1 MQYVKKYIVKRG
13 LKMYKEYLNNQKIA
27 NNYLKNHFN
36 KDSFILFHRQLAYE
50 QIKKATNKQ
59 GVLIWGKLPKLITQ
73 NSKLDKGNIYDF
85 LNLGVQLAPS
95 YISNY
100 NVCSNASIEC
110 GIKCINF
117 TGLGSKHMLNKNNI
131 HMVLK
136 ARLIRTI
143 LYFEY
148 KEQFKKRVIQ
158 EINLYKNKV
167 KKLNDNNI
175 NDKEIKI
182 CIRLNVFSD
191 IKWEKTFKEIFN
203 IFKDIQFYDY
213 TKVLNRN
220 IKHLDNYHLTISRN
234 EINKDVIKDIPNNKA
249 YVFNV
254 KRNDKLP
261 LTYENKKVIDGDLHD
276 LRFLDEKKIIVGL
289 RYKGN
294 VKALNKNNF
303 VINL

>member
-1 MQYVKKYIVKRG
+1 MN
-13 LKMYKEYLNNQKIA
+13 KEYLNNQKIA

-36 KDSFILFHRQLAYE
+36 NDSFILYHRKLAYE
-50 QIKKATNKQ
+50 QIKNSLDKDNN
-59 GVLIWGKLPKLITQ
+59 LIWSKLPKLVTQ
-73 NSKLDKGNIYDF
+73 NSKLDKGNKYDF
-85 LNLGVQLAPS
+85 LNLGIQFAPS
-95 YISNY
+95 FISGF

-110 GIKCINF
+110 GMKCINF

-143 LYFEY
+143 IYFEY
-148 KEQFKKRVIQ
+148 KEQFKKRVIK
-158 EINLYKNKV
+158 EINLYRNKV
-167 KKLNDNNI
+167 KKLNDNNV

-203 IFKDIQFYDY
+203 TFNDLQFYDY
-213 TKVLNRN
+213 TKILNRN
-220 IKHLDNYHLTISRN
+220 IKHLNNYHLTISRN

-249 YVFNV
+249 YVFNI
-254 KRNDKLP
+254 KRNDKMIEY
-261 LTYENKKVIDGDLHD
+261 YEDKKVIDGDLHD
-276 LRFLDEKKIIVGL
+276 LRFLDNKNVIVGL

-294 VKALNKNNF
+294 DKDLNNNKF

>member
-1 MQYVKKYIVKRG
+1 MN
-13 LKMYKEYLNNQKIA
+13 KEYLNNQKIA
-27 NNYLKNHFN
+27 NNHLKNHFN
-36 KDSFILFHRQLAYE
+36 NDSFILYHRQLAYE
-50 QIKKATNKQ
+50 QIKNALDKNNN
-59 GVLIWGKLPKLITQ
+59 LIWSKLPKLVTQ
-73 NSKLDKGNIYDF
+73 NSKLDKGSKYDF
-85 LNLGVQLAPS
+85 LNLGVQFAPS
-95 YISNY
+95 YISGF

-110 GIKCINF
+110 GMKCINF
-117 TGLGSKHMLNKNNI
+117 TGLGSKHMLNKSNI

-143 LYFEY
+143 IYFEY
-148 KEQFKKRVIQ
+148 KEQFKKRVIK

-167 KKLNDNNI
+167 KKLNDNNT

-203 IFKDIQFYDY
+203 IFSDLQFYDY

-249 YVFNV
+249 YVFNI
-254 KRNDKLP
+254 KRNDKMIS
-261 LTYENKKVIDGDLHD
+261 TYDNKKVIDGDLHD
-276 LRFLDEKKIIVGL
+276 LRFLDNKNVIVGL

-294 VKALNKNNF
+294 NKDLNNNKF

>member
-1 MQYVKKYIVKRG
+1 MN
-13 LKMYKEYLNNQKIA
+13 KEYLNNQKIA

-36 KDSFILFHRQLAYE
+36 NDSFILYHRKLAYE
-50 QIKKATNKQ
+50 QIKNSLDKDNN
-59 GVLIWGKLPKLITQ
+59 LIWSKLPKLVTQ
-73 NSKLDKGNIYDF
+73 NSKLDKGNKYDF
-85 LNLGVQLAPS
+85 LNLGIQFAPS
-95 YISNY
+95 FISGF

-110 GIKCINF
+110 GMKCINF

-143 LYFEY
+143 IYFEY
-148 KEQFKKRVIQ
+148 KEQFKKRVIK
-158 EINLYKNKV
+158 EINLYRNKV
-167 KKLNDNNI
+167 KKLNDNNV

-182 CIRLNVFSD
+182 CIRLTVFSD

-203 IFKDIQFYDY
+203 IFNDLQFYDY

-220 IKHLDNYHLTISRN
+220 IKHLNNYHLTISRN

-249 YVFNV
+249 YVFNI
-254 KRNDKLP
+254 KRNDKMIEY
-261 LTYENKKVIDGDLHD
+261 YEDKKVIDGDLHD
-276 LRFLDEKKIIVGL
+276 LRFLDNKNVIVGL

-294 VKALNKNNF
+294 DKDLNNNKF

>member
-1 MQYVKKYIVKRG
+1 MIKQY
-13 LKMYKEYLNNQKIA
+13 LEDQKHA

-36 KDSFILFHRQLAYE
+36 NDSFILYHRKLAYE
-50 QIKKATNKQ
+50 QIKNSLDKDNN
-59 GVLIWGKLPKLITQ
+59 LIWSKLPKLVTQ
-73 NSKLDKGNIYDF
+73 NSKLDKGNKYDF
-85 LNLGVQLAPS
+85 LNLGIQFAPS
-95 YISNY
+95 FISGF
-100 NVCSNASIEC
+100 NVCSNASVEC
-110 GIKCINF
+110 GMKCINF

-143 LYFEY
+143 IYFEY
-148 KEQFKKRVIQ
+148 KEQFKKRVIK
-158 EINLYKNKV
+158 EINLYRNKV
-167 KKLNDNNI
+167 KKLNDNNV

-203 IFKDIQFYDY
+203 TFNDLQFYDY
-213 TKVLNRN
+213 TKILNRN
-220 IKHLDNYHLTISRN
+220 IKHLNNYHLTISRN

-249 YVFNV
+249 YVFNI
-254 KRNDKLP
+254 KRNDKMIEY
-261 LTYENKKVIDGDLHD
+261 YEDKKVIDGDLHD
-276 LRFLDEKKIIVGL
+276 LRFLDNKNVIVGL

-294 VKALNKNNF
+294 DKDLNNNKF

>member
-1 MQYVKKYIVKRG
+1 MN
-13 LKMYKEYLNNQKIA
+13 KEYLEQQKHA

-36 KDSFILFHRQLAYE
+36 NDSFILYHRQLAYE
-50 QIKKATNKQ
+50 QIKNALDKDNN
-59 GVLIWGKLPKLITQ
+59 LIWSKLPKLVTQ
-73 NSKLDKGNIYDF
+73 NSKLDKGNKYDF
-85 LNLGVQLAPS
+85 LNLGIQFAPS
-95 YISNY
+95 YISGF
-100 NVCSNASIEC
+100 NVCSNASVEC
-110 GIKCINF
+110 GMKCINF

-143 LYFEY
+143 IYFEY
-148 KEQFKKRVIQ
+148 KEQFKKRVIK
-158 EINLYKNKV
+158 EINLYRNKV
-167 KKLNDNNI
+167 KKLNDNNV
-175 NDKEIKI
+175 NDKEIKV

-203 IFKDIQFYDY
+203 IFNDLQFYDY

-220 IKHLDNYHLTISRN
+220 IKHLNNYHLTISRN

-249 YVFNV
+249 YVFNI
-254 KRNDKLP
+254 KRNDKMIN
-261 LTYENKKVIDGDLHD
+261 TYENKKVIDGDLHD
-276 LRFLDEKKIIVGL
+276 LRFLDNKNVIVGL

-294 VKALNKNNF
+294 NKDLNNNKF

>member
-1 MQYVKKYIVKRG
+1 MNKQY
-13 LKMYKEYLNNQKIA
+13 LEQQKQA

-36 KDSFILFHRQLAYE
+36 NDSFILYHRKLAYE
-50 QIKKATNKQ
+50 QIKNALDKDNN
-59 GVLIWGKLPKLITQ
+59 LIWSKLPKLVTQ
-73 NSKLDKGNIYDF
+73 NSKLDKGNKYDF
-85 LNLGVQLAPS
+85 LNLGIQFAPS
-95 YISNY
+95 YISGFNT
-100 NVCSNASIEC
+100 CSNASIEC
-110 GIKCINF
+110 GMKCINF

-143 LYFEY
+143 IYFEY
-148 KEQFKKRVIQ
+148 KEQFKKRVIK
-158 EINLYKNKV
+158 EINLYRNKV
-167 KKLNDNNI
+167 KKLNNSNI
-175 NDKEIKI
+175 NDKKIKI

-203 IFKDIQFYDY
+203 IFNDLQFYDY

-220 IKHLDNYHLTISRN
+220 IKHLNNYHLTISRN

-276 LRFLDEKKIIVGL
+276 LRFLDNKNVIVGL

-294 VKALNKNNF
+294 NKDLNNNKF

>member
-1 MQYVKKYIVKRG
+1 MN
-13 LKMYKEYLNNQKIA
+13 KEYLNNQKIA

-36 KDSFILFHRQLAYE
+36 NDSFILYHRKLAYK
-50 QIKKATNKQ
+50 QIKNALDKDNN
-59 GVLIWGKLPKLITQ
+59 LIWSKLPKLVTQ
-73 NSKLDKGNIYDF
+73 NSKLDKGNKYDF
-85 LNLGVQLAPS
+85 LNLGIQFAPS
-95 YISNY
+95 FISGF
-100 NVCSNASIEC
+100 NVCSNASVEC
-110 GIKCINF
+110 GMKCINF

-143 LYFEY
+143 IYFEY
-148 KEQFKKRVIQ
+148 KEQFKKRVIK
-158 EINLYKNKV
+158 EINLYRNKV
-167 KKLNDNNI
+167 KKLNDNNV

-203 IFKDIQFYDY
+203 TFNDLQFYDY
-213 TKVLNRN
+213 TKILNRN
-220 IKHLDNYHLTISRN
+220 IKHLNNYHLTISRN

-249 YVFNV
+249 YVFNI
-254 KRNDKLP
+254 KRNDKMIEY
-261 LTYENKKVIDGDLHD
+261 YEDKKVIDGDLHD
-276 LRFLDEKKIIVGL
+276 LRFLDNKNVIVGL

-294 VKALNKNNF
+294 DKDLNNNKF

>member
-1 MQYVKKYIVKRG
+1 MN
-13 LKMYKEYLNNQKIA
+13 KEYLNNQKIA

-36 KDSFILFHRQLAYE
+36 NDSFILYHRKLAYE
-50 QIKKATNKQ
+50 QIKNSLDKDNN
-59 GVLIWGKLPKLITQ
+59 LIWSKLPKLVTQ
-73 NSKLDKGNIYDF
+73 NSKLDKGNKYDF
-85 LNLGVQLAPS
+85 LNLGIQFAPS
-95 YISNY
+95 FISGF
-100 NVCSNASIEC
+100 NVCSNASVEC
-110 GIKCINF
+110 GMKCINF

-143 LYFEY
+143 IYFEY
-148 KEQFKKRVIQ
+148 KEQFKKRVIK
-158 EINLYKNKV
+158 EINLYRNKV
-167 KKLNDNNI
+167 KKLNDNNV

-203 IFKDIQFYDY
+203 TFNDLQFYDY
-213 TKVLNRN
+213 TKILNRN
-220 IKHLDNYHLTISRN
+220 IKHLNNYHLTISRN

-249 YVFNV
+249 YVFNI
-254 KRNDKLP
+254 KRNDKMIEY
-261 LTYENKKVIDGDLHD
+261 YEDKKVIDGDLHD
-276 LRFLDEKKIIVGL
+276 LRFLDNKNVIVGL

-294 VKALNKNNF
+294 DKDLNNNKF